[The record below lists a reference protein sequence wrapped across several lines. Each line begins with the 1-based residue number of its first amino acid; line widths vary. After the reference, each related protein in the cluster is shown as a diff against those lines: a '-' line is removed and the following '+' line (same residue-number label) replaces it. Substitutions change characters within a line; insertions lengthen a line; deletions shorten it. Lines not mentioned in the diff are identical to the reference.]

1 VNSDAKVPISR
12 SLGTKRLYLRCAVAD
27 DAPAVNAAI
36 IASWTELSRCMDWAQ
51 GAQPT
56 IEETMEW
63 IANRAAGFDDRSQ
76 LHFSIF
82 EKRAGT
88 FIGCCWLCRFDWT
101 VPRGEIGYWC
111 ATKKVGHGYITE
123 AVLALSE
130 FAWSLGFVRVEIR
143 CDAKNL
149 RSRAVAERAG
159 FALEG
164 VLRNDCLTP
173 QGVLLDT
180 CVFAQ
185 VPRNIEMTSI
195 ADIAPTTS

>member
-1 VNSDAKVPISR
+1 MNSDAKVPISR

-101 VPRGEIGYWC
+101 VPRGGIGYWC

-143 CDAKNL
+143 CDAENL
-149 RSRAVAERAG
+149 RSRAVAQRTG

-164 VLRNDCLTP
+164 VLKNDCRTP
-173 QGVLLDT
+173 QGALLDT

-185 VPRNIEMTSI
+185 VPRNVEMTS
-195 ADIAPTTS
+195 

>member
-1 VNSDAKVPISR
+1 LNSDAKVPISR
-12 SLGTKRLYLRCAVAD
+12 SLGTERLYLRGAVAD

-56 IEETMEW
+56 IQDTMEW
-63 IANRAAGFDDRSQ
+63 IGNRAAGFEDRSE

-88 FIGCCWLCRFDWT
+88 FIGCCWLHGFDWT

-111 ATKKVGHGYITE
+111 ATNKVGHGYITE
-123 AVLALSE
+123 AVLALTE
-130 FAWSLGFVRVEIR
+130 FARSLGFVRVEIR

-164 VLRNDCLTP
+164 VLKNDCRTP
-173 QGVLLDT
+173 QGALLDT

-185 VPRNIEMTSI
+185 VPRNVEMTS
-195 ADIAPTTS
+195 

>member
-1 VNSDAKVPISR
+1 
-12 SLGTKRLYLRCAVAD
+12 
-27 DAPAVNAAI
+27 
-36 IASWTELSRCMDWAQ
+36 MDWAQ

-56 IEETMEW
+56 IQETMEW
-63 IANRAAGFDDRSQ
+63 IANRAAGFEDRSQ

-88 FIGCCWLCRFDWT
+88 FIGCCWLCRFDWM

-111 ATKKVGHGYITE
+111 ATNKVGHGYITE
-123 AVLALSE
+123 AVLALTE

-149 RSRAVAERAG
+149 RSRAVAERTG

-164 VLRNDCLTP
+164 VLKNDCRTP
-173 QGVLLDT
+173 QGALLDT

-185 VPRNIEMTSI
+185 VPRKVEMTS
-195 ADIAPTTS
+195 

>member
-1 VNSDAKVPISR
+1 MNSDAKVPISR
-12 SLGTKRLYLRCAVAD
+12 SLETERLYLRGAVAD
-27 DAPAVNAAI
+27 DAPAVNAAV
-36 IASWTELSRCMDWAQ
+36 IASWTELSPVLDWAQ

-56 IEETMEW
+56 IKETMER
-63 IANRAAGFDDRSQ
+63 IDNREAGFEDRSQ
-76 LHFSIF
+76 LHFLIF

-88 FIGCCWLCRFDWT
+88 FIGQCWLCRFDWT

-111 ATKKVGHGYITE
+111 ATNKVGHGYITE
-123 AVLALSE
+123 AVLALTE
-130 FAWSLGFVRVEIR
+130 FAWSLGLVRVEIR

-164 VLRNDCLTP
+164 VLKNDCRTP
-173 QGVLLDT
+173 QGVLQDI

-185 VPRNIEMTSI
+185 VPRNVEMTS
-195 ADIAPTTS
+195 